1 MYKKLNILLFSL
13 LLNLEASS
21 QLVKIE
27 IDKRMIGK
35 SSYNDV
41 HLMYNGKLTH
51 VYNRTKHIKIENKDG
66 LAKKIYVLKNAFGLY
81 ENQKL
86 TYFNY
91 IFEEETKIKMNLNTT
106 ISAFMIE
113 IIGIGK
119 IYNIGAIEAKQ
130 IINKYAADFIKEV
143 NISINNNKDIEN
155 ILINK
160 EKLLIKYAHNALIVI
175 NEEID
180 INKTVKEN
188 YLELNEIEPLNTK
201 MYINSTIRDINKEN
215 FIFFQ

>member
-1 MYKKLNILLFSL
+1 MYKKISILLFSV

-27 IDKRMIGK
+27 IDKKMIGK
-35 SSYNDV
+35 NSYDDIHV
-41 HLMYNGKLTH
+41 IYNKKMSH
-51 VYNRTKHIKIENKDG
+51 VYNHTKYIKIENKTG
-66 LAKKIYVLKNAFGLY
+66 LAKKIYVLKNAYGLY
-81 ENQKL
+81 EKPKL

-91 IFEEETKIKMNLNTT
+91 IFSDETSIKMNLNTT

-119 IYNIGAIEAKQ
+119 IYNIGTIEAKQ
-130 IINKYAADFIKEV
+130 IINTYAQKFIDNLQV
-143 NISINNNKDIEN
+143 SINSDKDMEN
-155 ILINK
+155 LLINK
-160 EKLLIKYAHNALIVI
+160 EKSLIKYAHKALVI
-175 NEEID
+175 IDEEIK

-201 MYINSTIRDINKEN
+201 MYINSSIRNIDNEN
-215 FIFFQ
+215 FIYIK